1 MDAFTIILGIVL
13 LLVGL
18 VLGYVIGKLLTEKSW
33 KDKLREIREE
43 AIKKSRAV
51 LGGQFAEQLAPYLP
65 DFPFSPTEARF
76 MGKPIDLIVFKGM
89 DEKDIQEVIFV
100 EIKSGKSRLNTHEKK
115 LADAI
120 KAKKVRWVEYK
131 IPEEVTRKK

>member
-1 MDAFTIILGIVL
+1 MDAFTVILGIIL

-18 VLGYVIGKLLTEKSW
+18 VLGYVIGKLLT
-33 KDKLREIREE
+33 DKRWEDRLKEIREE
-43 AIKKSRAV
+43 AIKRSRAV

-115 LADAI
+115 LAEAI
-120 KAKKVRWVEYK
+120 KAKKVRWVEYR
-131 IPEEVTRKK
+131 IPEEVTKRK

>member
-13 LLVGL
+13 LFVGL
-18 VLGYVIGKLLTEKSW
+18 VLGYVIGKLLT
-33 KDKLREIREE
+33 DKRWEDRLEEIRAE
-43 AIKKSRAV
+43 AIKMSRAV

-89 DEKDIQEVIFV
+89 DGKDIEEVIFV
-100 EIKSGKSRLNTHEKK
+100 EIKSGKARLNAHERK
-115 LADAI
+115 LAEAI
-120 KAKKVRWVEYK
+120 KAKKVRWVEYR
-131 IPEEVTRKK
+131 IPEEVTKRK

>member
-1 MDAFTIILGIVL
+1 MDAFTIIFGIVL

-18 VLGYVIGKLLTEKSW
+18 VLGYVIGKLLTDKAW
-33 KDKLREIREE
+33 KDKLKDIREE
-43 AIKKSRAV
+43 AIKKSRSV

-76 MGKPIDLIVFKGM
+76 MGKPIDLIVFRGM

-115 LADAI
+115 LAEAI
-120 KAKKVRWVEYK
+120 KAKKVRWVEYR
-131 IPEEVTRKK
+131 IPEEVMERK